1 MPAIGESIDQAENL
15 PTAAP
20 GGGVLIFTCCP
31 WPDTDASWI
40 VRWEFGCDCVDKWNR
55 VGHSGALWETS
66 RDDGETKY
74 MFLGEHSHSLDEKGR
89 VVMPSKF
96 RAGLDDGCVVTKG
109 QERCLY
115 VFPIDQWD
123 AEAERV
129 LKLPRTDR
137 RARSYSRSFFA
148 SASNQSL
155 DKTGR
160 CQIPESLRIYAGLA
174 KDVTVVGVA
183 DRVEI
188 WDTRTWET
196 VAAEADDYYADIE
209 EVLSEDGI

>member
-1 MPAIGESIDQAENL
+1 
-15 PTAAP
+15 
-20 GGGVLIFTCCP
+20 
-31 WPDTDASWI
+31 
-40 VRWEFGCDCVDKWNR
+40 
-55 VGHSGALWETS
+55 
-66 RDDGETKY
+66 
-74 MFLGEHSHSLDEKGR
+74 MFLGEYSHSLDEKGR

-96 RAGLDDGCVVTKG
+96 RVGLEGGCVVTKG

-115 VFPIDQWD
+115 VFPMTRWED
-123 AEAERV
+123 EAAQV

-137 RARSYSRSFFA
+137 RARNYSRSFFA

-155 DKTGR
+155 DRTGR
-160 CQIPESLRIYAGLA
+160 CQIPEPLRVYAGLS

-188 WDTRTWET
+188 WDTETWNN
-196 VAAEADDYYADIE
+196 VAAVADEYYADIQ